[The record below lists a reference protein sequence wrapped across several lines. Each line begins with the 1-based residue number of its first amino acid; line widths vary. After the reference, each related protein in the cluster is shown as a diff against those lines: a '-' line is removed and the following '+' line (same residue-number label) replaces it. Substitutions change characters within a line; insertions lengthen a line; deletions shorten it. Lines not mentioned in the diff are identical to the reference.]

1 MSVNLKQVV
10 YFRYLPDPVFEQV
23 LATRSDIDLTRLE
36 YTSPPEENWQVL
48 ARSHVYQITAA
59 RDDLPA
65 EYFAD
70 APMLAR
76 CPKLLALSTMGAGY
90 DTINV
95 DACTAAGVLVV
106 NQAGGNREAVAEHVL
121 ALMLGL
127 VKRVAETDRMLRSR
141 ERIDRNLYMG
151 SEIKDKT
158 IGIIGLGHVGSR
170 VAELCRGLFSMRVLA
185 YDPYLSAEQC
195 AAKGAEKVELETL
208 LRDADFVSI
217 NCPRTAESRNLI
229 GAREYGLMKPGAY
242 FVTTARGGIHDEM
255 ALADALASGHLAG
268 AGLDVWDPEPPPPDH
283 PLLKLDNVI
292 SSPHTAGVTRE
303 SRHNVARIGAEQIIT
318 ILDGGRPP
326 RLINPEVWPRYVE
339 RYAEIFGRRPEPQA

>member
-1 MSVNLKQVV
+1 MSDNLKQVV
-10 YFRYLPDPVFEQV
+10 YFRYLPDPVFADV
-23 LATRSDIDLTRLE
+23 LARRSDIDLAKLE
-36 YTSPPEENWQVL
+36 YTDPAPENWSVL
-48 ARSHVYQITAA
+48 ERSHVYQITAA
-59 RDDLPA
+59 RDDLPE
-65 EYFAD
+65 EYFAE
-70 APMLAR
+70 APLLAR

-95 DACTAAGVLVV
+95 QACTDAGVLVV

-127 VKRVAETDRMLRSR
+127 VKRVGETDRMLRSR
-141 ERIDRNLYMG
+141 ERVDRNRYLG

-185 YDPYLSAEQC
+185 YDPYLTAEQC
-195 AAKGAEKVELETL
+195 SARGAEKVELDAL
-208 LRDADFVSI
+208 LQQADFVSI
-217 NCPRTAESRNLI
+217 NCPRTKETFKMI

-242 FVTTARGGIHDEM
+242 FITTARGGIHDEM
-255 ALADALASGHLAG
+255 ALADALGAGHLAG

-283 PLLKLDNVI
+283 PLLRFENVI

-303 SRHNVARIGAEQIIT
+303 SRHNVARIGAEQIIH

-339 RYAEIFGRRPEPQA
+339 RYAAIFGRRPES